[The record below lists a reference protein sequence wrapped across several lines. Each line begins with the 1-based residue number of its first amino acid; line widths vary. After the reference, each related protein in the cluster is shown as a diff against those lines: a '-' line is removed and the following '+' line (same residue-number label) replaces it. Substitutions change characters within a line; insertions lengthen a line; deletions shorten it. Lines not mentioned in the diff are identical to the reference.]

1 MEEEE
6 EDGERKPKFR
16 VRNLIKVSESGEAIL
31 RGIDVDVPKGAIV
44 GVIGPSGSG
53 KSTLLRVLNR
63 LWEPPSG
70 TVYLD
75 GTDIRELD
83 VLGLRRKVGMLFQLP
98 VLFEGIKNYLLLQI
112 LNFCFLEFFF

>member
-1 MEEEE
+1 M
-6 EDGERKPKFR
+6 
-16 VRNLIKVSESGEAIL
+16 
-31 RGIDVDVPKGAIV
+31 DVPKGAIV

-63 LWEPPSG
+63 LWEPSSG
-70 TVYLD
+70 MVYLD

-98 VLFEGIKNYLLLQI
+98 VLFEGMKNYLLLQI
-112 LNFCFLEFFF
+112 LNFCFFFLEFFLMVYL

>member
-1 MEEEE
+1 M
-6 EDGERKPKFR
+6 
-16 VRNLIKVSESGEAIL
+16 
-31 RGIDVDVPKGAIV
+31 PKGAVV

-70 TVYLD
+70 TVFLD

-83 VLGLRRKVGMLFQLP
+83 VLGLRRKVGMLFQVP
-98 VLFEGIKNYLLLQI
+98 VLFEGMINYLLFICCRYSI
-112 LNFCFLEFFF
+112 LGNFCFG